1 MTIFVLGLKKI
12 EMIMKQKIAFF
23 IQIQKQKQLLMKV
36 MLTMCLNHLILKSNI
51 QTSLG
56 KDSGWI
62 IDSDIK
68 HSINISKD
76 NL

>member
-1 MTIFVLGLKKI
+1 
-12 EMIMKQKIAFF
+12 MKQKIAFF

-68 HSINISKD
+68 HSINISKY

>member
-1 MTIFVLGLKKI
+1 MTIFVLELKKI
-12 EMIMKQKIAFF
+12 ERDNETKNSIFHSNSKAETI
-23 IQIQKQKQLLMKV
+23 V
-36 MLTMCLNHLILKSNI
+36 NESDTDNHLILKSNI

>member
-68 HSINISKD
+68 HSINISKY

>member
-1 MTIFVLGLKKI
+1 MTIFVLELTKI

-68 HSINISKD
+68 HSINISKY

>member
-1 MTIFVLGLKKI
+1 MTIFVLELKKI
-12 EMIMKQKIAFF
+12 EMIIKQKIAFF

-62 IDSDIK
+62 INSDIK
-68 HSINISKD
+68 HSINISKY

>member
-1 MTIFVLGLKKI
+1 
-12 EMIMKQKIAFF
+12 MKQKITFF

-36 MLTMCLNHLILKSNI
+36 ILIMYLNHLILKSNI

-62 IDSDIK
+62 INSDIK
-68 HSINISKD
+68 HSINISKY